1 MSGSQ
6 EYTHDYGI
14 AHQYR
19 RAGPQSRAGD
29 DWDFGSTG
37 AVEPRTQ
44 SIRPGDFVGDT
55 HEGRVGSTSRSPA
68 SASPT
73 GIPERRAGES
83 SGVTASTSGD
93 TFDVLIDTASWIN
106 HGRIPDALITA
117 AIERGCVVTHHDVVG
132 EIALGCGP
140 TAVATAERIGL
151 FRHVTDVSNAAVLAF
166 IRTHQLSC
174 TGVGMIDA
182 RLIAAC
188 ALADRPTRLYS
199 ADKRLMKE
207 ARRVGVSLT

>member
-19 RAGPQSRAGD
+19 RAGSQSRARD
-29 DWDFGSTG
+29 DRDFGSPG
-37 AVEPRTQ
+37 ATEPRTQ

-55 HEGRVGSTSRSPA
+55 DEGRLGSTPRSPA

-73 GIPERRAGES
+73 GIPERRAGEA
-83 SGVTASTSGD
+83 SGVTASSSGD
-93 TFDVLIDTASWIN
+93 TCDVLIDTASWIN
-106 HGRIPDALITA
+106 HGRISDALIAA
-117 AIERGCVVTHHDVVG
+117 AIEQGCVVTHQDVVG
-132 EIALGCGP
+132 EITLGCGP
-140 TAVATAERIGL
+140 TAVATAERIGM
-151 FRHVTDVSNAAVLAF
+151 FRHVTDVSHDTVLVF

-188 ALADRPTRLYS
+188 ALAHRPTRLYS
-199 ADKRLMKE
+199 ADKRLVKE

>member
-1 MSGSQ
+1 
-6 EYTHDYGI
+6 
-14 AHQYR
+14 
-19 RAGPQSRAGD
+19 
-29 DWDFGSTG
+29 
-37 AVEPRTQ
+37 
-44 SIRPGDFVGDT
+44 
-55 HEGRVGSTSRSPA
+55 VGSTPRSPA
-68 SASPT
+68 PASPA

-83 SGVTASTSGD
+83 SGVKAASASD

-106 HGRIPDALITA
+106 HGRIPDALIVTA
-117 AIERGCVVTHHDVVG
+117 IQRGCVVTHQDVVG
-132 EIALGCGP
+132 EITLGCGP
-140 TAVATAERIGL
+140 TAVATAERIGM
-151 FRHVTDVSNAAVLAF
+151 FRHVTDASHDTLIAF

>member
-29 DWDFGSTG
+29 DWDFGSRG
-37 AVEPRTQ
+37 AAKPRTQ

-68 SASPT
+68 SASPA
-73 GIPERRAGES
+73 GIPERRAGDASGVVAS
-83 SGVTASTSGD
+83 SGD
-93 TFDVLIDTASWIN
+93 MCDVLIDTASWIN
-106 HGRIPDALITA
+106 HGRIPDALIAA
-117 AIERGCVVTHHDVVG
+117 AIERGCVVTHQDIVG
-132 EIALGCGP
+132 EITLGCGP
-140 TAVATAERIGL
+140 TAVATAERIGM
-151 FRHVTDVSNAAVLAF
+151 FRHVTDVSDTAVLAF

-182 RLIAAC
+182 RPIAAC

-199 ADKRLMKE
+199 ADKRLVRE
-207 ARRVGVSLT
+207 ARRVGISLT

>member
-19 RAGPQSRAGD
+19 RAGPQSRTGD
-29 DWDFGSTG
+29 DWDFRSSG
-37 AVEPRTQ
+37 AAEPRTQ
-44 SIRPGDFVGDT
+44 SIRPGDFGGDT
-55 HEGRVGSTSRSPA
+55 HEGRVGSTPRSPA

-73 GIPERRAGES
+73 GIPERRAGEA
-83 SGVTASTSGD
+83 SGVTESSSGD
-93 TFDVLIDTASWIN
+93 TCDVLIDTASWIN
-106 HGRIPDALITA
+106 HGRIPDALIAA
-117 AIERGCVVTHHDVVG
+117 AIEQGCVVTHQDVVG
-132 EIALGCGP
+132 EITLGCGP
-140 TAVATAERIGL
+140 TAVATAERIGM
-151 FRHVTDVSNAAVLAF
+151 FRHVTDISHDTVLAF

-174 TGVGMIDA
+174 TGVGMVDS

-188 ALADRPTRLYS
+188 ALVDRPTRLYS
-199 ADKRLMKE
+199 ADKRLMRE

>member
-6 EYTHDYGI
+6 EYNHDYGI

-29 DWDFGSTG
+29 DWDFGSRG
-37 AVEPRTQ
+37 AAKPRTQ
-44 SIRPGDFVGDT
+44 SILPGDFVGDT
-55 HEGRVGSTSRSPA
+55 HEGRVGSTPRSP
-68 SASPT
+68 SASPA
-73 GIPERRAGES
+73 GIPERRAGDASGVVAS
-83 SGVTASTSGD
+83 SGD
-93 TFDVLIDTASWIN
+93 MCDVLIDTASWIN
-106 HGRIPDALITA
+106 HGRIPDALIAA
-117 AIERGCVVTHHDVVG
+117 AIERGCVVTRQDIVG

-140 TAVATAERIGL
+140 TAVATAERIGM
-151 FRHVTDVSNAAVLAF
+151 FRHVTDVIDTAVLAF

-199 ADKRLMKE
+199 ADKRLVRE
-207 ARRVGVSLT
+207 ARRVGISLT

>member
-1 MSGSQ
+1 MSGNQ

-19 RAGPQSRAGD
+19 RAGSQSRAGD

-37 AVEPRTQ
+37 AAEPRAQ

-55 HEGRVGSTSRSPA
+55 HEGRVGSTPRSPA
-68 SASPT
+68 PASPA

-83 SGVTASTSGD
+83 SGVKAASASD

-106 HGRIPDALITA
+106 HGRIPDALIVTA
-117 AIERGCVVTHHDVVG
+117 IQRGCVVTHQDVVG
-132 EIALGCGP
+132 EITLGCGP
-140 TAVATAERIGL
+140 TAVATAERIGM
-151 FRHVTDVSNAAVLAF
+151 FRHVTDASHDTLIAF

-188 ALADRPTRLYS
+188 ALADRATRLYS